1 MVVLKTPIIGRLPI
15 MYFFVY
21 IRMVFSAPIPKEDT
35 MLYALT
41 GVVQSSRKQ
50 VVTLFADPI
59 ALDVAVPDET
69 LFKVD
74 QKQTIYLYLHWNQE
88 QGPSLYGF
96 QKELDKTIF
105 LMIISCSG
113 LGPRIGLAVLAGL
126 GAQTFLEAV
135 YAGNEKLL
143 SKVNGIGAKKAEQM
157 IVHLK
162 HKVNQ
167 LLQSGVSIE
176 GSGDHAQWNTVMEA
190 LSALSYSRSEITQ
203 AVNFVRN
210 NSAGSAIEFDQ
221 IMRQALSFLSK

>member
-1 MVVLKTPIIGRLPI
+1 MI
-15 MYFFVY
+15 
-21 IRMVFSAPIPKEDT
+21 
-35 MLYALT
+35 YALT
-41 GVVQSSRKQ
+41 GVIQSSRKQ
-50 VVTLFADPI
+50 AITLFADPI

-74 QKQTIYLYLHWNQE
+74 QKQTVYLYLHWNQE

-96 QKELDKTIF
+96 QKELDKAVF
-105 LMIISCSG
+105 LIIISCSG

-126 GAQTFLEAV
+126 GAQSFLEAV

-167 LLQSGVSIE
+167 LLQSGVSIG

-210 NSAGSAIEFDQ
+210 NSAGSGVEFDQ
-221 IMRQALSFLSK
+221 IMRQALSFLSKQQ